1 MYLSGKRCEPD
12 HAADGLHRT
21 VRRCRPSMSKST
33 AGQDGRAEL
42 IQRAGGGKSSVGADP
57 LAECLSVRYAAKIYE
72 RGFKVRSLLYD
83 G

>member
-1 MYLSGKRCEPD
+1 
-12 HAADGLHRT
+12 
-21 VRRCRPSMSKST
+21 MSKST

>member
-1 MYLSGKRCEPD
+1 
-12 HAADGLHRT
+12 
-21 VRRCRPSMSKST
+21 MSKST

-42 IQRAGGGKSSVGADP
+42 IQRAGGGKSSVGADLKNP